1 MRKKGISLLL
11 AAILGISV
19 LTGCGAVQTDIQENE
34 QETAAAAASAGAE
47 TYEGTKIVLDD
58 NQILVDGAEIST
70 DTNSAVYVGADII
83 YYKEG
88 QEETYGEGGEED
100 AHSAAEA
107 AEHTVVTITQ
117 PGTYIVSGVLTAGQI
132 AVDLGEDAKKKE
144 EAVVNLVLDNVDLTC
159 TVAPAII
166 VYKVYECSSDDVDS
180 AVKEVDTANAGF
192 NLILADNSDNTVSGS
207 YVAKIYKEGTTAE
220 DVAEGNAKKLHK
232 YDAAIESLMSFNINA
247 GTIGN
252 GKLTVNAENE
262 GIETKLHMTI
272 NGGNITVNANDDSLN
287 AGEDSVSVITIN
299 DGTIICD
306 SGFGSGDEGDG
317 IDSNGWIVINGG
329 FLIACANA
337 KSMDSGLDSDLG
349 IYINGGTVLGSGNM
363 YDEVSDDSEQSFMVL
378 SFGETIEENQ
388 LILLTDTEENP
399 ISAFSAV
406 NSYTTAVY
414 SSPQL
419 TEGDYYLYKVSS
431 VNGDLN
437 GSIYTNI
444 TDYADAVQLQYG
456 SSETGGRGPGGFGG
470 ARPEGDMPEEVRP
483 EGDMPEGTRPEGN
496 MPKGVR
502 PEGDIPE
509 GAKPEGN
516 IPDSET
522 EISEG
527 EITFSLSAGR
537 FQFGG
542 ISEAE

>member
-363 YDEVSDDSEQSFMVL
+363 YDEVSEDSEQSFMVL

-456 SSETGGRGPGGFGG
+456 SNAAGGRGPGGFGG
-470 ARPEGDMPEEVRP
+470 AMKGEKP
-483 EGDMPEGTRPEGN
+483 EGDMPEGERPEGAGRGGE
-496 MPKGVR
+496 PPEGTR

-509 GAKPEGN
+509 GARPEGN

-537 FQFGG
+537 FQFSG